1 MKTSSHFSSK
11 NSALVLGTVF
21 TLSIIGA
28 GVTLAQ
34 SALNIPTSLNNAVIT
49 IQKIFLSDS
58 GVSIDPNVA
67 KITLDG
73 ENGNISL

>member
-34 SALNIPTSLNNAVIT
+34 SLNIPTSLSNTAIT
-49 IQKIFLSDS
+49 IQKIFLSTD

-73 ENGNISL
+73 TNGNISL